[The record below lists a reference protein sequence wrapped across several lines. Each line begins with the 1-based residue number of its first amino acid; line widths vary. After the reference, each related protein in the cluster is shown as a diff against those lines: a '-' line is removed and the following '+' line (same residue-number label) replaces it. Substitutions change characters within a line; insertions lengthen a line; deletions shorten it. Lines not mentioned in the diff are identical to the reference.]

1 MRTYSYHLIKELQFH
16 EKNLQYKRNS
26 KRHRMEAKILMNW
39 RHNFFFSNICQNECK
54 KPGTNR
60 RWRTYICHHSSLWS
74 WTGRNPKKK
83 KIFLFHHKGAL
94 NLFFQ
99 CFVCPTQ
106 CENFRVFL
114 NTIQILGEMNFKSD
128 IFTKI
133 YIQSLK
139 NIVKMA
145 VFNFQK
151 LAKIDFT

>member
-1 MRTYSYHLIKELQFH
+1 MSA
-16 EKNLQYKRNS
+16 KNLVPTDAEE
-26 KRHRMEAKILMNW
+26 HIFAIIL
-39 RHNFFFSNICQNECK
+39 HYDLEPAEI
-54 KPGTNR
+54 
-60 RWRTYICHHSSLWS
+60 L
-74 WTGRNPKKK
+74 KK